1 MAKRRQRILPQTT
14 RQTNKRIFVMQRNTP
29 HLWDNVW
36 KNPPTPEQDRYE
48 LAVEESS
55 IRWQR
60 IEQIVRTHL
69 GGIEGRR
76 VIEIGAG
83 AGTNAALMAKRGA
96 QVTLLDYSERALVR
110 ARDFFANNDLR
121 CELVQANA
129 LALLPQLCAQF
140 DIAMSFGLA
149 EHFTGTD
156 RVQIFQSHLDALKPG
171 GIAFVSV
178 PNAFCPPYR
187 LFKWVAQTSGRW
199 KLGEEHPFSR
209 GELEKICA
217 QLGVTRYSIFGDSF
231 PASFGLINPVHY
243 WRKHNPRPKAYDRSR
258 IRRQQGTP
266 LDAYLGYALVLW
278 MCK

>member
-1 MAKRRQRILPQTT
+1 
-14 RQTNKRIFVMQRNTP
+14 MQPNTP

-36 KNPPTPEQDRYE
+36 KIPPTPEQDRYD
-48 LAVEESS
+48 LAVEECS
-55 IRWQR
+55 IRWRR
-60 IEQIVRTHL
+60 IEQIVRREKPDFWNGL
-69 GGIEGRR
+69 C

-96 QVTLLDYSERALVR
+96 HVTLLDYSEGGLIR
-110 ARDFFANNDLR
+110 ARDFFTNNDLQ
-121 CELVQANA
+121 CELVQADA
-129 LALLPQLCAQF
+129 LALPPQLCAQF

-171 GIAFVSV
+171 GLALVSV
-178 PNAFCPPYR
+178 PNAYCPPYR

-209 GELEKICA
+209 GELGRICA
-217 QLGVTRYSIFGDSF
+217 RLGVSRSSIFGDSF
-231 PASFGLINPVHY
+231 PASFGFINPVRY
-243 WRKHNPRPKAYDRSR
+243 WRKRALLASGYDRSR
-258 IRRQQGTP
+258 LRLQRGTP
-266 LDAYLGYALVLW
+266 LDAYLGYALVLC